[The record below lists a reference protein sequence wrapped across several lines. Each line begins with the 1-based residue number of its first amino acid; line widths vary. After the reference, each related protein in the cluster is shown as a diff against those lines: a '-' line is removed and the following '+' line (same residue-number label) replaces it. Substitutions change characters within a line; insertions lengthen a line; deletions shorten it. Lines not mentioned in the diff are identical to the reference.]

1 MTHDLAKAEEV
12 PSSSTMNQNNS
23 NFSYVTET
31 ILHKYPVTNTEW
43 IVVGVSGSVGN
54 GLTLFE
60 YMMRYYPYI
69 LIHGMDDTNV
79 ANVLL
84 GGIYRKHDDTPQIS
98 SPYWGGVVTT
108 PVSFPSNNEKLYF
121 VRTPERH
128 HAKSEYNNKPGSELF
143 LDPWN
148 RAFIASPWSADDK
161 RISGKAYSSKNCLS
175 TRDNNTHHGYWHLIN
190 EYNKQILG
198 SVFFTTVDGTIAICI
213 NIAMAATLK

>member
-1 MTHDLAKAEEV
+1 MASDRPLLNIKL
-12 PSSSTMNQNNS
+12 STDSMNPKNN

-31 ILHKYPVTNTEW
+31 ILHKYPVTNSEW
-43 IVVGVSGSVGN
+43 IVVGVPGSVGN

-84 GGIYRKHDDTPQIS
+84 GGIYRKLDDTPQIS
-98 SPYWGGVVTT
+98 SPYWGGVATT

-128 HAKSEYNNKPGSELF
+128 HAKSEYKPGSELF
-143 LDPWN
+143 LDPWD

-161 RISGKAYSSKNCLS
+161 RISGKAYSKNCLS
-175 TRDNNTHHGYWHLIN
+175 TGVPSFRMDNHAYWHLIN